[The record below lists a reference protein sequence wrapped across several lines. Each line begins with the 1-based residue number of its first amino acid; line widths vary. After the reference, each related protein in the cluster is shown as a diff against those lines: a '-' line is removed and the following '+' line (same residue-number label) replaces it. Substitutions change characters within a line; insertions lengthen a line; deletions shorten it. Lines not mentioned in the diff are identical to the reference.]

1 MSKKLI
7 IALSLSVLVAA
18 CSGGGGGGTTPQQPS
33 AGGGGS
39 SGGGSTTDPC
49 GNAAQIEFVK
59 EVSESYYYWYD
70 ELAQVNEG
78 DYDDASDYLAAI
90 MQPIWTDGSGRD
102 PGFSYLTTI
111 EDDEARFT
119 SGAYF
124 GYGVRYRMIN
134 DNFYFSDSYEG
145 GPAHTAGIR
154 RGQRLL
160 AVKRDG
166 ENDFE
171 TWEAMVALNA

>member
-1 MSKKLI
+1 MTNKVQDLAGRAALLILRPLDRHLNTGVIVSKQLI
-7 IALSLSVLVAA
+7 IALSLSVLVTA
-18 CSGGGGGGTTPQQPS
+18 CGGGGGGTTPQQPS

-49 GNAAQIEFVK
+49 GNTAQIEFVK

-70 ELAQVNEG
+70 ELAQVNES

-124 GYGVRYRMIN
+124 GYGVRYRIIN
-134 DNFYFSDSYEG
+134 DNFYFCLLYTSPSPRD
-145 GPAHTAGIR
+145 
-154 RGQRLL
+154 RG
-160 AVKRDG
+160 
-166 ENDFE
+166 
-171 TWEAMVALNA
+171 